1 MKNIIKS
8 IAFVAIFILILVIL
22 TFILLPSKD
31 ILEFG
36 VYNVS
41 KYEILGEKRDTIDVV
56 AIGDSLVYSSLS
68 PMEIWHDYGY
78 TVFDSAEPAQVIEN
92 TYKSVKLAIKSQHP
106 KVILLEANV
115 ILRDPKNQN
124 KSTKLRRETRDYNP
138 LGQHHNN
145 WKNYITY
152 GGKTEWINVYKGFK
166 FITLTKPSVNK
177 IYMKPSKELRV
188 IPNNNIEVFN
198 KIVSLCQK
206 NNVKLVL
213 ISFPTQ
219 TAWGYKKH
227 NIIAKIASEN
237 NLEFIDLNLV
247 DLGIDWQ
254 IDTKDNGSH
263 LNYHGALKATKYIGE
278 YLKELEML
286 EDKRKNPEYESW
298 DKAYEK
304 YIKTEAIA

>member
-1 MKNIIKS
+1 MKNILKS
-8 IAFVAIFILILVIL
+8 IIFVTIFILILVIL

-68 PMEIWHDYGY
+68 PMEIWNEFGY
-78 TVFDSAEPAQVIEN
+78 TAFDSAEPAQIIEN
-92 TYKSVKLAIKSQHP
+92 AYKSVDIAIKSQHP
-106 KVILLEANV
+106 KIILLEANV

-124 KSTKLRRETRDYNP
+124 KYTRLYRENKDYNP
-138 LGQHHNN
+138 LGLHHNN

-152 GGKTEWINVYKGFK
+152 GDKSEWINVYKGFK
-166 FITLTKPSVNK
+166 FITKIEPSKNK
-177 IYMKPSKELRV
+177 VYMKPSKELRV
-188 IPNNNIEVFN
+188 IQNNNLKVFIT
-198 KIVSLCQK
+198 IVSLCQK
-206 NNVKLVL
+206 NDVELVL

-219 TAWGYKKH
+219 TSWGYKKH
-227 NIIAKIASEN
+227 NTIAKIASEN

-263 LNYHGALKATKYIGE
+263 LNYRGALKATKYIGE
-278 YLKELEML
+278 YLSKLEML

-298 DKAYEK
+298 NKAYEK
-304 YIKTEAIA
+304 YIKTEAMA